1 MLQELR
7 IRNFAV
13 IEELDLPLA
22 PGFNVLTGET
32 GAGKS
37 IIIDA
42 LGLLLGD
49 KADRTAVRSGA
60 ERAEVEGVVALDERT
75 AGLLRPLLEEYG
87 LNGDDENLILYR
99 EVSASGRSVGRVN
112 GRAVNVNLL
121 REIGERLVDIHG
133 QSEHLSLFRVR
144 HHQELLDRYAGATAL
159 REEFTAGVSRLR
171 TLQHEIE
178 RLEGEHARQAER
190 AEALRFR
197 LDEITAAELRPG
209 EEEALRLERQRLQ
222 NGARL
227 QEASGRLFALL
238 HGGRGGP
245 ESAGRPARSVP
256 EGIAD
261 LLNLAGREME
271 TLVQMDPSL
280 APQRDALAALSEQ
293 VQDLARSVRAYQD
306 RLDLDPRRLAEVE
319 DRLVLIRELERKYGP
334 NIEAVLATAQR
345 AGEELAGLS
354 TSAERVAA
362 LRQEE
367 AALRRELGTL
377 AGTLSA
383 RRQEA
388 SAGLAAAVEGAMADL
403 NMAGTTFVVQI
414 ERSESESGLDVAG
427 DLPFPAGRYAFDSNG
442 IDRIEFLISPN
453 PGEEVRPLARV
464 ASGGESS
471 RLLLAVK
478 SILSQADATPIL
490 IFDEIDV
497 GVGGRSGHV
506 VGEKLRELSCH
517 HQVIG
522 ITHLPQIAAY
532 AEAHFSV
539 GKEIR
544 AGRTLTRAERLEGA
558 ALIEE
563 LAVMLGGPAVS
574 AAHRESA
581 RQIWEQARPRTSG
594 QEV

>member
-1 MLQELR
+1 VLLELR
-7 IRNFAV
+7 IRNFAI

-22 PGFNVLTGET
+22 PGLNVLTGET

-37 IIIDA
+37 IIIEA

-49 KADRTAVRSGA
+49 KVDRTVMRSGA
-60 ERAEVEGVVALDERT
+60 DRAEVEGVIALDGRT
-75 AGLLRPLLEEYG
+75 AGLLGPLLEEYG
-87 LNGDDENLILYR
+87 LTGDDDENLILFR
-99 EVSASGRSVGRVN
+99 ELNASGRSVGRVN
-112 GRAVNVNLL
+112 GRAVNVSLL

-144 HHQELLDRYAGATAL
+144 NHLDLLDRYADTLAL
-159 REEFTAGVSRLR
+159 RQEVAAGVARLR
-171 TLQHEIE
+171 ALRQEIE
-178 RLEGEHARQAER
+178 QLEQERTRQAER
-190 AEALRFR
+190 AEVLRFR
-197 LDEITAAELRPG
+197 LDEITTAELRPG
-209 EEEALRLERQRLQ
+209 EEEDLRLERQRLQ
-222 NGARL
+222 NGSRL
-227 QEASGRLFALL
+227 LEAAERLYALL
-238 HGGRGGP
+238 HGGF
-245 ESAGRPARSVP
+245 ESAGRPARPIP
-256 EGIAD
+256 EGVAD

-280 APQRDALAALSEQ
+280 GAWRDALAALADQ
-293 VQDLARSVRAYQD
+293 VQDLAHAVRAYQD
-306 RLDLDPRRLAEVE
+306 RLDLDPRRLQEVE
-319 DRLVLIRELERKYGP
+319 ERIILIRELERKYGP
-334 NIEAVLATAQR
+334 SIDAVLATAQQ
-345 AGEELAGLS
+345 AQEELASLS
-354 TSAERVAA
+354 TSAERIEE

-367 AALRRELGTL
+367 AALRRELGL
-377 AGTLSA
+377 LGGTLSA

-388 SAGLAAAVEGAMADL
+388 STRLAAAVEEAMADL
-403 NMAGTTFVVQI
+403 NMAGTTFAVQI
-414 ERSESESGLDVAG
+414 ERSESEGGLEVEG
-427 DLPFPAGRYAFDSNG
+427 ELPFPAGCYAFDASG
-442 IDRIEFLISPN
+442 IDHVEFLISPN
-453 PGEEVRPLARV
+453 PGEEVRPLARI

-478 SILSQADATPIL
+478 SILSAADATPIL

-497 GVGGRSGHV
+497 GVGGRSGYV
-506 VGEKLRELSCH
+506 VGEKLWELSHH

-532 AEAHFSV
+532 AEAHFSI
-539 GKEIR
+539 GKEVR

-581 RQIWEQARPRTSG
+581 RQIWEQAQQRKSR